1 MTERE
6 HQFIREYCTAMR
18 PLTVDL
24 DILQGE
30 DNTFYG
36 ILLPTLETLMFKT
49 LELSTDLQILENLPE
64 AVVTKTRFSEVL
76 ESEDALLAAVTLPKF
91 KLHWLRTQERK
102 DKAKASLLAG
112 CRKIVLDKDQR
123 AGTSTPTC
131 QLSTDSTTEDDFFS
145 FEDEDDTSTT
155 AESQVIDYF
164 KSGSHGMDSLNRYV
178 LIRNISL
185 RYNAATP
192 SSAPVDTVFSLG
204 LFSSSS
210 LQRGTDSLMRNMRS
224 SLF

>member
-123 AGTSTPTC
+123 A
-131 QLSTDSTTEDDFFS
+131 D
-145 FEDEDDTSTT
+145 
-155 AESQVIDYF
+155 
-164 KSGSHGMDSLNRYV
+164 GSWLFVNR
-178 LIRNISL
+178 
-185 RYNAATP
+185 
-192 SSAPVDTVFSLG
+192 LG
-204 LFSSSS
+204 LTQRTTIATSRTTGWAWPFPHARDLYDVVTRW
-210 LQRGTDSLMRNMRS
+210 LQPGPR
-224 SLF
+224 